1 METQLRYFDKW
12 MVFCFGGSLTEE
24 FASLRFSVAEECFRN
39 AVGAG
44 TAFSSLTTS
53 DELNLSRYI
62 A

>member
-1 METQLRYFDKW
+1 MDGLLLWWEPHR
-12 MVFCFGGSLTEE
+12 EE